1 MYSLV
6 LVLHLNKNNSK
17 QRITV
22 MTIKYESPLQ
32 NLLEQ
37 VQILNANIATIVTEE
52 GADGVIKN
60 YVTPILLALT
70 NSMEQA
76 FLGLNSVSQTASIA
90 LVTAEKTYA
99 SEVLENVSDIT
110 TDLSVEISDFVTA
123 IKDRLNEA
131 DVEKLVKIEN
141 LLVELQEQV
150 DSWNGDD
157 EDEDD
162 DEDEGDDEEGDD
174 EGDDGEGEE

>member
-1 MYSLV
+1 M
-6 LVLHLNKNNSK
+6 
-17 QRITV
+17 TV
-22 MTIKYESPLQ
+22 KYESPLQ

-37 VQILNANIATIVTEE
+37 VQILNANIATIVADE

-110 TDLSVEISDFVTA
+110 TDLNVEISDFVTS
-123 IKDRLNEA
+123 IKDRLNES

-162 DEDEGDDEEGDD
+162 DEDDD
-174 EGDDGEGEE
+174 EGDDEANEDEEDGEA

>member
-1 MYSLV
+1 
-6 LVLHLNKNNSK
+6 
-17 QRITV
+17 

-37 VQILNANIATIVTEE
+37 VQILNANIATIVADE

-110 TDLSVEISDFVTA
+110 TDLSVEISDFVTS
-123 IKDRLNEA
+123 IKDRLNES

-157 EDEDD
+157 EDD
-162 DEDEGDDEEGDD
+162 DDEEGDD
-174 EGDDGEGEE
+174 DEGDDDEGDDEGDA

>member
-1 MYSLV
+1 M
-6 LVLHLNKNNSK
+6 
-17 QRITV
+17 TV
-22 MTIKYESPLQ
+22 KYESPLQ

-110 TDLSVEISDFVTA
+110 TDLSVELSDFVTS

-150 DSWNGDD
+150 DSWN
-157 EDEDD
+157 DEDD
-162 DEDEGDDEEGDD
+162 DEDDEDDEDDDGDEEVAADEDD
-174 EGDDGEGEE
+174 EGEQ